1 MATFVLIH
9 GAMHGGWC
17 WRDVEPLLR
26 EAGHRTYAPTLT
38 GQGDRADL
46 LTPEVGVSTH
56 VDDVVS
62 VVESHGLTDV
72 VLVLHSYAGVLAGPV
87 AQRLTGRLRT
97 VVAAG
102 AFLIEPGEC
111 LLDVEP
117 APVAARYLE
126 LAEAGD
132 GWRIPTSPAFLDQWA
147 VTDPRLREFI
157 GTRLTDFPLR
167 CATDRVTFDPQPLA
181 ALPRVYLEH
190 TDPPLA
196 SLAHSIHRADS
207 TGWAHRRIATG
218 HDLMLTDPE
227 GTAAVL
233 RDLAERS
240 GADTLTD
247 RD

>member
-26 EAGHRTYAPTLT
+26 VAGHRTYAPTLT
-38 GQGDRADL
+38 GQGDRADE
-46 LTPEVGVSTH
+46 LTPQVGVSTH
-56 VDDVVS
+56 VDDVID
-62 VVESHGLTDV
+62 VVETHGLTDI
-72 VLVLHSYAGVLAGPV
+72 VLVLHSYAGVLAGPL
-87 AQRLTGRLRT
+87 ADRLRDRLRT

-102 AFLIEPGEC
+102 AFLVEPGEC

-117 APVAARYLE
+117 PAVAARYRE
-126 LAEAGD
+126 LADAGE
-132 GWRIPTSPAFLDQWA
+132 GWRIPTSTAFLDQWA
-147 VTDPRLREFI
+147 VTDPDLREFI
-157 GTRLTDFPLR
+157 GARLTDFPLR
-167 CATDRVTFDPQPLA
+167 CATDRLVFDPEPLA

-196 SLAHSIHRADS
+196 SLAKSIDRAEAAGWVHR
-207 TGWAHRRIATG
+207 TIATG

-233 RDLAERS
+233 RDIAE
-240 GADTLTD
+240 
-247 RD
+247 